1 MNSYKNS
8 LCLDAVRRLC
18 QERGVV
24 RTYQKGE
31 FFVQQ
36 GAVSRE
42 IAFVE
47 YGYFQYVVNGAQQ
60 NSYITGFA
68 FQQEF
73 VADYPRCLYGQVSD
87 VSIQCAASAKVYLL
101 KASLLLDFYL
111 QSMENAHLGRM
122 IAEQIFLQTYAQLC
136 SLYVQTPAER
146 YRSLLLR
153 CPQIVQQISLK
164 EMASFLRVT
173 PTTVSAIRRKITFDD

>member
-36 GAVSRE
+36 GAVSSE

-111 QSMENAHLGRM
+111 QSVLDWKKLT
-122 IAEQIFLQTYAQLC
+122 Q
-136 SLYVQTPAER
+136 
-146 YRSLLLR
+146 
-153 CPQIVQQISLK
+153 
-164 EMASFLRVT
+164 
-173 PTTVSAIRRKITFDD
+173 